1 MFKFLSKKVTIQGIV
16 IFLFATNLWS
26 QCPPEALYY
35 RFQDNTNSATR
46 NFGIPG
52 MGSQMAEVLGNIIGP
67 GGEFDSCM
75 VGIGGVNNYVNTGWA
90 TDIGWGNWTIS
101 FWVKN
106 LVDNNPTYLFGD
118 PSINF
123 RCFYGGAAG
132 NQNILLRGNFIDI
145 LINNVMPGPTV
156 IHIVYN
162 GSTVKIYKN
171 GVLQNTYIRAG
182 IYLNGTGPFEVG
194 GMENHNCLN
203 SGGLMD
209 EFRFYNRALSQT
221 EISASWNT
229 QLNCL
234 TGIEKNQSIPSE
246 FLLSQNYPNP
256 FNPSTLIEY
265 GIPGPTLV
273 KLTVYNE
280 LGTEVGVIVNKIQ
293 PAGNYSVKF
302 DGSNLASGIYFY
314 KLETPEFIQTKK
326 MILVK

>member
-1 MFKFLSKKVTIQGIV
+1 MFYLLNKKITLSGIA
-16 IFLFATNLWS
+16 IFLFTMNLWS
-26 QCPPEALYY
+26 QCPPEVLYY
-35 RFQDNTNSATR
+35 KFQDNMNSATR

-52 MGSQMAEVLGNIIGP
+52 MGSQMAQVLGNIIGT

-90 TDIGWGNWTIS
+90 TNIGLGNWTIS
-101 FWVKN
+101 FWVNN
-106 LVDNNPTYLFGD
+106 LADNNPTYIFGD

-132 NQNILLRGNFIDI
+132 NQNILLRGNFTDV

-162 GSTVKIYKN
+162 GTSIKIYRN
-171 GVLQNTYIRAG
+171 GILQSTNIRAAIILSG
-182 IYLNGTGPFEVG
+182 AGPFEVG

-209 EFRFYNRALSQT
+209 EFRFYNRALTQT
-221 EISASWNT
+221 EISSTWNM

-234 TGIEKNQSIPSE
+234 TGIEKNQSIPE
-246 FLLSQNYPNP
+246 KFGLSQNYPNP
-256 FNPSTLIEY
+256 FNPVTLIKY
-265 GIPGPTLV
+265 DIPKSTQV

-280 LGTEVGVIVNKIQ
+280 LGTEVAVVVNKTQ
-293 PAGNYSVKF
+293 PAGNYSIRF
-302 DGSNLASGIYFY
+302 DGSNYSSGIYFY
-314 KLETPEFIQTKK
+314 KIETPEFVQTKK